1 MKTVL
6 ITGANRGLGLEF
18 ARQYALANWKVIA
31 ACRQPDSASE
41 LKNLAKQYP
50 QIQMEALDVVDFAQ
64 IDALSARLGGEAI
77 DVLIN
82 NAGVYGDSAGK
93 GFGNLDYQA
102 WQQTL
107 TVNTI
112 APVKVTEAFLSQLE
126 QGSDKLV
133 VVISSLM
140 GSITDNGSGGS
151 LLYRSSKAGLNAVM
165 KSLSIDVKP
174 RQLGVLILH
183 PGWVRTDMGGKNGLI
198 DVEES
203 VTGMREQIEKFQF
216 EQSGCFIKYDG
227 SLMPW

>member
-6 ITGANRGLGLEF
+6 IAGANRGLGLEF
-18 ARQYALANWKVIA
+18 VRQYAVAHWKVIA
-31 ACRQPDSASE
+31 ACRQPDSATE
-41 LKNLAKQYP
+41 LKDLAKQYP
-50 QIQMEALDVVDFAQ
+50 QIQVEALDVADFAQ
-64 IDALSARLGGEAI
+64 IDALSNRLQSQAI
-77 DVLIN
+77 DLLIN
-82 NAGVYGDSAGK
+82 NAGVYGDTAGK
-93 GFGNLDYQA
+93 GFGNLDYQT

-107 TVNTI
+107 TVNTM

-126 QGSDKLV
+126 RGADKLV

-140 GSITDNGSGGS
+140 GSISDNSSGGS

-203 VTGMREQIEKFQF
+203 VKGMRQQIEAFQF
-216 EQSGCFIKYDG
+216 ELSGSFVKYDG
-227 SLMPW
+227 SLLPW